1 MDTLTS
7 PTHSKK
13 EAFTLTCCGLEEECT
28 LMCRL
33 VAGKSQLFG
42 KYARAAPPVL
52 ASKLTLYER
61 GFAEKCCMTVLQEKI
76 GMWRR
81 KNFPTAEI
89 TGPRVSA
96 IMRTPITEPCMPSG
110 FKRPA
115 VRPIKTEA
123 KS

>member
-1 MDTLTS
+1 MMFFVLWALRRS
-7 PTHSKK
+7 GY
-13 EAFTLTCCGLEEECT
+13 FTLTCCGLEEEAALLAST
-28 LMCRL
+28 TGRRRL
-33 VAGKSQLFG
+33 
-42 KYARAAPPVL
+42 VL
-52 ASKLTLYER
+52 ASELTLYEK

-96 IMRTPITEPCMPSG
+96 IIRTPITEPCMPSG